1 MSPWVYAAALAACAA
16 GACLRYAFALVIRGP
31 WSTLAANVTGSA
43 ALGAFAGLAVASDRP
58 ELLLVAGA
66 GFAGGLTTFS
76 ALALDAATL
85 WRGASK
91 PLTLSYCA
99 LTLVAG
105 VAAAALGWQV
115 VS

>member
-16 GACLRYAFALVIRGP
+16 GACLRYAFALFAAAP
-31 WSTLAANVTGSA
+31 WATLAANVVGSA
-43 ALGAFAGLAVASDRP
+43 ALGATAALAAAGDRP

-85 WRGASK
+85 WRDGRR
-91 PLTLSYCA
+91 PLALSYCA
-99 LTLVAG
+99 LTLVTG

-115 VS
+115 AS